1 MMTHSP
7 SQATHLKKNLTRN
20 SSLTNTLTNTNT
32 NTLNKDRSMKIFTG
46 TEGVEH
52 DKAHRTYLNELGPG

>member
-1 MMTHSP
+1 MMTQSP

-20 SSLTNTLTNTNT
+20 SSLTNALTNTNT

-46 TEGVEH
+46 TDGVDTE
-52 DKAHRTYLNELGPG
+52 KAHRTYLNELGPG

>member
-1 MMTHSP
+1 MMTQSP

-20 SSLTNTLTNTNT
+20 SSLTNTNT

-46 TEGVEH
+46 TDGVEH
-52 DKAHRTYLNELGPG
+52 EKAHRTYLNELGPG